1 MLSNKRIFF
10 FWIPLAATWLMM
22 AVEGPLISA
31 IIARLAVPKI
41 NLAAFGVAFSL
52 AVLVESPI
60 IMIMSASTAL
70 VKDKDSFFKL
80 RNFTYFLNFIVTLIM
95 LIVILPPVFDFVA
108 RTLIGLPV
116 EVADLTHKAC
126 IILLPWPGAIGFRR
140 FYQGILIRNNLTRRV
155 AYGTIVR
162 VASVSFVSFFLY
174 FFFKLEGAVVGAVAL
189 SVAVVLEAA
198 ATKWM
203 ARHAV
208 HEIQHMEKP
217 VYKDPLTYG
226 YITKFYYPLALTSI
240 LGLGVHPM
248 VTFFLAKSRMAI
260 ESLAVM
266 PVIISF
272 VFIFRSLGLSFQE
285 VGIALMG
292 EKNKEYISLRNFA
305 VYLAVGASVGLAL
318 VSFTPMAVVWFH
330 SVSGLSLEL
339 TRLAIL
345 PTRILA
351 LIPGLTVMLA
361 FMRSILVN
369 NKRTKPITVAT
380 IIEVIGILTVLYLT
394 IQVFDLVGAVAASL
408 ALIIGRFLADIYLIY
423 PCSIT
428 LRSGPDN

>member
-1 MLSNKRIFF
+1 MLSKKRIFF
-10 FWIPLAATWLMM
+10 FWVPLAATWLMM
-22 AVEGPLISA
+22 AAEGPLISA

-70 VKDKDSFFKL
+70 VKDKDSFLKL
-80 RNFTYFLNFIVTLIM
+80 RNFTYFLNFMITMVM
-95 LIVILPPVFDFVA
+95 VIVIIPPVFDFVA
-108 RTLIGLPV
+108 LKLIGLPV

-126 IILLPWPGAIGFRR
+126 VILLPWPGAIGFRR

-162 VASVSFVSFFLY
+162 LTSVSCVSFLLY

-208 HEIQHMEKP
+208 AEIQKTQKP
-217 VYKDPLTYG
+217 SDEQPLSYG
-226 YITKFYYPLALTSI
+226 FITKFYYPLALTSI
-240 LGLGVHPM
+240 LGLGVTPM

-292 EKNKEYISLRNFA
+292 EENKEYISLRNFA
-305 VYLAVGASVGLAL
+305 IYLAVGASTALAI
-318 VSFTPMAVVWFH
+318 VSFTPLAYIWFH
-330 SVSGLSLEL
+330 SVSGLSQEL
-339 TRLAIL
+339 TRLALL
-345 PTRILA
+345 PTRILV
-351 LIPGLTVMLA
+351 LIPGLTVMLS

-369 NKRTKPITVAT
+369 NQRTKPITIAT
-380 IIEVIGILTVLYLT
+380 VTEVTGILGVLFLT
-394 IQVFDLVGAVAASL
+394 IHVYDLVGVIAASI
-408 ALIIGRFLADIYLIY
+408 ALVIGRFLADVYLIN
-423 PCSIT
+423 PCSKA
-428 LRSGPDN
+428 L

>member
-1 MLSNKRIFF
+1 MLSKKRIFF
-10 FWIPLAATWLMM
+10 FWVPLAATWLMM
-22 AVEGPLISA
+22 AAEGPLISA

-70 VKDKDSFFKL
+70 VKDRDSFFKL
-80 RNFTYFLNFIVTLIM
+80 RNFTYFLNAGVTLIM
-95 LIVILPPVFDFVA
+95 LIVIIPPVFDFVA
-108 RTLIGLPV
+108 GTLIGLPV
-116 EVADLTHKAC
+116 EVAELTQKAC

-140 FYQGILIRNNLTRRV
+140 FYQGILISNNLTRRV

-162 VASVSFVSFFLY
+162 ITSVSCVSFILY
-174 FFFKLEGAVVGAVAL
+174 FFFNLEGAVVGAVAL

-203 ARHAV
+203 ARRAV
-208 HEIQHMEKP
+208 VEILRRDM
-217 VYKDPLTYG
+217 VAYKEPLNYG
-226 YITKFYYPLALTSI
+226 YILKFYYPLALTSI

-272 VFIFRSLGLSFQE
+272 VFIFRSMGLSFQE

-292 EKNKEYISLRNFA
+292 DENKEYISLRNFA
-305 VYLAVGASVGLAL
+305 LYLALGASAALAL
-318 VSFTPMAVVWFH
+318 VSFTPLAFVWFH

-369 NKRTKPITVAT
+369 NKRTKPVTIAT
-380 IIEVIGILTVLYLT
+380 IIEVIGILTVLFLT
-394 IQVFDLVGAVAASL
+394 IQGFDLVGAVAASL
-408 ALIIGRFLADIYLIY
+408 ALLTGRFLADIYLIY
-423 PCSIT
+423 PCSKVLT
-428 LRSGPDN
+428 

>member
-10 FWIPLAATWLMM
+10 FWVPLAATWLMM

-31 IIARLAVPKI
+31 IIARLAVPKL

-70 VKDKDSFFKL
+70 VKDKDSFYKL
-80 RNFTYFLNFIVTLIM
+80 RNFTYFLNFVVTLIM
-95 LIVILPPVFDFVA
+95 VIVIIPPVFEFVA
-108 RTLIGLPV
+108 RTLIGLPK

-162 VASVSFVSFFLY
+162 VTSVSFVSFILY

-203 ARHAV
+203 ARFA
-208 HEIQHMEKP
+208 ISGILLQDKP
-217 VYKDPLTYG
+217 AYKEPLTYG
-226 YITKFYYPLALTSI
+226 YISKFYYPLALTSI

-292 EKNKEYISLRNFA
+292 DENKEYISLRNFA
-305 VYLAVGASVGLAL
+305 LYLAAGASAGLAL
-318 VSFTPMAVVWFH
+318 VSFTPLAFFWFH

-345 PTRILA
+345 PTRILS
-351 LIPGLTVMLA
+351 LIPGLTVMLS

-369 NKRTKPITVAT
+369 NQRTKPITIAT
-380 IIEVIGILTVLYLT
+380 VIEVLGILGVLFLT
-394 IQVFDLVGAVAASL
+394 IHVFDLVGAVAASL
-408 ALIIGRFLADIYLIY
+408 ALIIGRFLADVYLIS
-423 PCSIT
+423 PCSKA
-428 LRSGPDN
+428 L

>member
-1 MLSNKRIFF
+1 MLSKKRIFF
-10 FWIPLAATWLMM
+10 FWVPLAATWLMM

-31 IIARLAVPKI
+31 IIARLSVPKI

-70 VKDKDSFFKL
+70 VRDRDSFLKL
-80 RNFTYFLNFIVTLIM
+80 RKFTYFLNLIVTLIM
-95 LIVILPPVFDFVA
+95 MIVIIPPVFDFVA
-108 RTLIGLPV
+108 RTLIGLPE

-126 IILLPWPGAIGFRR
+126 VILLPWPGAIGFRR

-162 VASVSFVSFFLY
+162 VTSVSCVSFFLY
-174 FFFKLEGAVVGAVAL
+174 FFFELDGAVVGALAL

-208 HEIQHMEKP
+208 SGILHLDKP
-217 VYKDPLTYG
+217 AYKEPLTYG
-226 YITKFYYPLALTSI
+226 YISKFYYPLALTSI
-240 LGLGVHPM
+240 LGLGVTPM
-248 VTFFLAKSRMAI
+248 VTFFLAKSRLAL

-285 VGIALMG
+285 VGIALLG

-305 VYLAVGASVGLAL
+305 VYLAVGASAALVL
-318 VSFTPMAVVWFH
+318 VSFTPLVFVWFH
-330 SVSGLSLEL
+330 SVSGLSLKL
-339 TRLAIL
+339 TRLAVL

-351 LIPGLTVMLA
+351 FIPGLTVILS

-369 NKRTKPITVAT
+369 NQRTKPVTIATVM
-380 IIEVIGILTVLYLT
+380 EVMGILGVLFLT
-394 IQVFDLVGAVAASL
+394 IHVFDLVGATAASL
-408 ALIIGRFLADIYLIY
+408 ALVIGRFLADVYLFY
-423 PCSIT
+423 PCSKALT
-428 LRSGPDN
+428 